1 MTRIRFPVAAACL
14 TVAFLP
20 VAPAKAD
27 VIDGNWCALD
37 GRHFTIDGPAITTP
51 GGARVTGNYRRHHFA
66 YTVPKP
72 EPNAG
77 AAVLMTLVNEETVHL
92 KVDVPGAEI
101 EVWRR
106 CDLTS

>member
-1 MTRIRFPVAAACL
+1 MIRIQRLIAAGCL
-14 TVAFLP
+14 IAAVWPA
-20 VAPAKAD
+20 APATAD
-27 VIDGNWCALD
+27 AIDGNWCAVD
-37 GRHFTIDGPAITTP
+37 GRHFIIDGPAITTP
-51 GGARVTGNYRRHHFA
+51 GGARTTGNYRRHYFA

-77 AAVLMTLVNEETVHL
+77 AAVLMTLVNEETIHL
-92 KVDVPGAEI
+92 KVDVPGAET